1 MKTNKKSKNLIGI
14 IQSFLIL
21 ILVVLI
27 IFMMIQIS
35 RLQGTARVIN
45 YAGLVRGATQREIK
59 LEITGNQND
68 ELIKYL
74 DDILLGLRYQDG
86 HYDLVKLNDEEY
98 QEKLQIQ
105 SDYWDKLKTEIEAV
119 CKWNGMIFNIM
130 EFRIFKNRRLK
141 MRKKIV
147 NSLITATVIGS
158 MLTGM
163 AVPCFA
169 GEKKDDGSSI
179 TVLVES
185 GSPAEALANDT
196 AADFEKETGCKVVV
210 DAVAYTGM
218 YDKLSTEIKAGQAAH
233 DVSCMDFIWLAAFA
247 DAIEPI
253 TDADTSDFLPT
264 LEESG
269 TVDGN
274 LLGYPMWVNA
284 KILIYRKDLIPE
296 DKVPKT
302 WDEYKALAKEMK
314 TDDMYGT
321 TVFGSGSDAVC
332 SFLDFACQAG
342 ADGLVYDK
350 DGNVNITDQP
360 YVDALDFMV
369 EMANEDCTPSDS
381 LATAS
386 TESQELFNNGKVAM
400 QLNWSHQYPAA
411 VEALGADK
419 VGCAPMIAGSAGA
432 GATTGPWYEC
442 VMKNSENKDMALK
455 YVEYMYDHNADYMNG
470 TLKIAGRTSVYEEAG
485 KEAGNEHTTAV
496 LDTLNEKQSQPR
508 PMISTW
514 SQVEQVLTGVVESCL
529 GGADVKETLESA
541 KEEIEAIG
549 K

>member
-1 MKTNKKSKNLIGI
+1 
-14 IQSFLIL
+14 
-21 ILVVLI
+21 
-27 IFMMIQIS
+27 
-35 RLQGTARVIN
+35 
-45 YAGLVRGATQREIK
+45 
-59 LEITGNQND
+59 
-68 ELIKYL
+68 
-74 DDILLGLRYQDG
+74 
-86 HYDLVKLNDEEY
+86 
-98 QEKLQIQ
+98 
-105 SDYWDKLKTEIEAV
+105 
-119 CKWNGMIFNIM
+119 
-130 EFRIFKNRRLK
+130 

-169 GEKKDDGSSI
+169 GGKKDDGSSI

-185 GSPAEALANDT
+185 GSPAEALANNT

-233 DVSCMDFIWLAAFA
+233 DVSCMDFVWLASFA

-455 YVEYMYDHNADYMNG
+455 YVEYMYDHNA
-470 TLKIAGRTSVYEEAG
+470 AGRPTSPPA
-485 KEAGNEHTTAV
+485 
-496 LDTLNEKQSQPR
+496 
-508 PMISTW
+508 
-514 SQVEQVLTGVVESCL
+514 
-529 GGADVKETLESA
+529 
-541 KEEIEAIG
+541 
-549 K
+549 